1 MSSTLII
8 GAGPTGLAAALF
20 LSELGVSPRV
30 VDEAIEPL
38 PYSKAFGV
46 NPRTL
51 SLLEGT
57 GVTERLLAQGRR
69 MTALN
74 VWRRGRNH
82 FRLDLALVDHR
93 YPFMLIHSQA
103 GTEAVLADAL
113 AARGIAVERG
123 VAFAR
128 IEATPAELRVTLRHW
143 NGREEEAA
151 ATVLLGADG
160 AGSSVRKALGVGFP
174 GSAFEEPWRLYD
186 LVLDTPLAPDE
197 AHAFLLNGG
206 AAFAVRLRD
215 DLWRLLGNV
224 PDLPERLPE
233 TTAGRVEWESDF
245 GISHRMAERFQVG
258 AACLAGDAAH
268 IHSGLGARG
277 MNLGIEDAYVFA
289 TLVSEGRIEEYESLR
304 QPVVAKVMRQVE
316 RLTAVPRGRSFIAR
330 MVRLLL
336 PVLSPIMPAVSGP
349 ARTFILGLDHDVA
362 LSRTNPKG
370 AEPPRLAA

>member
-1 MSSTLII
+1 MSNTLII

-20 LSELGVSPRV
+20 LAERGVSPRV
-30 VDEAIEPL
+30 VEQAAEPS

-57 GVTERLLAQGRR
+57 GVTERLLSQGRR

-74 VWRRGRNH
+74 VWRRGRNY
-82 FRLDLALVDHR
+82 FRLDLAPVDHR

-103 GTEAVLADAL
+103 ESEAALSDAL
-113 AARGIAVERG
+113 AQRGIGVERG
-123 VAFAR
+123 VAFEG
-128 IEATPAELRVTLRHW
+128 IENGQAGLRVELRHRG
-143 NGREEEAA
+143 GREEETTAA
-151 ATVLLGADG
+151 VLLAADG
-160 AGSSVRKALGVGFP
+160 AGSCVRKALGVDFP

-197 AHAFLLNGG
+197 AHAFLLDGG
-206 AAFAVRLRD
+206 AAFAVRLHGD
-215 DLWRLLGNV
+215 VWRLLGNV

-233 TTAGRVEWESDF
+233 TTAGRVTWESDF
-245 GISHRMAERFQVG
+245 GISHRLAERLQVG

-289 TLVSEGRIEEYESLR
+289 ALASEGRIQEYDALR
-304 QPVVAKVMRQVE
+304 RPVVAKVMRQVE
-316 RLTAVPRGRSFIAR
+316 RVTAVPRGRSFIAHLVR
-330 MVRLLL
+330 MLL
-336 PVLSPIMPAVSGP
+336 PVLSPIMPAFAGS
-349 ARTFILGLDHDVA
+349 ARTFILGLDHD
-362 LSRTNPKG
+362 LSLSQDNP
-370 AEPPRLAA
+370 